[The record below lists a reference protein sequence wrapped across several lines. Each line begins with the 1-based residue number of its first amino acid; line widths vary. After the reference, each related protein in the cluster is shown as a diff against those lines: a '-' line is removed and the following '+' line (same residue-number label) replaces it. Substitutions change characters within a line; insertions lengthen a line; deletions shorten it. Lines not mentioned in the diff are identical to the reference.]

1 MESQYLELLSDVLCF
16 GEDTHDRTGTGT
28 KSVFGAHLRHDLRTG
43 YPLLTTKRMPW
54 KTILHELLW
63 FLRGDTNVAYLRE
76 NGVTIWDEWADENGN
91 LGPVYGHSW
100 RNWGGKPRNVFAKEP
115 MLIGLPATYLGVAN
129 GSGSTSSIVGKTWEG
144 MISRCYNKKDIGYR
158 SYGFRGVRVCD
169 RWLSFTAFQE
179 DYEKLPGW
187 NLSGFSQLYLDK
199 DGRGDG
205 FLYSPDTCQ
214 WVSAE
219 ENSALKNRRLF
230 KVRRLADGSVFEFSS
245 PSEFCRSQKI
255 SPENF
260 SDLWTG
266 NKNAKTRRGFEL
278 ISAENLGS
286 GVDQIRTVIESIK
299 NNPTSRRHIVSA
311 WNVGELH
318 AMALPPCHLLF
329 QFHVGKLGLSCQV
342 YQRSADL
349 FLGLPFNIASY
360 AALTMMV
367 AQVCDL
373 PAHELIFCVGDA
385 HIYNNHITQ
394 VQTQLRRY
402 PRELPKLLLDTG
414 VRDIDDFTIDSF
426 MIGGY
431 EPHPAIKGDVS
442 V

>member
-1 MESQYLELLSDVLCF
+1 MESQYLELLSEVLSF

-63 FLRGDTNVAYLRE
+63 FLRGETNIEYLHK
-76 NGVTIWDEWADENGN
+76 NGVTIWDEWANADGE
-91 LGPVYGHSW
+91 LGPVYPRQW
-100 RNWGGKPRNVFAKEP
+100 RNWGG
-115 MLIGLPATYLGVAN
+115 
-129 GSGSTSSIVGKTWEG
+129 
-144 MISRCYNKKDIGYR
+144 
-158 SYGFRGVRVCD
+158 
-169 RWLSFTAFQE
+169 QH
-179 DYEKLPGW
+179 
-187 NLSGFSQLYLDK
+187 
-199 DGRGDG
+199 
-205 FLYSPDTCQ
+205 
-214 WVSAE
+214 
-219 ENSALKNRRLF
+219 
-230 KVRRLADGSVFEFSS
+230 
-245 PSEFCRSQKI
+245 
-255 SPENF
+255 
-260 SDLWTG
+260 
-266 NKNAKTRRGFEL
+266 
-278 ISAENLGS
+278 
-286 GVDQIRTVIESIK
+286 DQIKSVIKAIK
-299 NNPTSRRHIVSA
+299 NNPTSRRHIVSS

-318 AMALPPCHLLF
+318 SMALPPCHLLF

-426 MIGGY
+426 MISGY
-431 EPHPAIKGDVS
+431 DPHPAIKGEVS